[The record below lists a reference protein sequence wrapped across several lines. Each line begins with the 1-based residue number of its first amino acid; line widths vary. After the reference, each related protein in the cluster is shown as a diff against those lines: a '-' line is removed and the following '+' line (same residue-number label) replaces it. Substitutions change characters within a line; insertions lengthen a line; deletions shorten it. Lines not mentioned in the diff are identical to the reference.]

1 MKRRR
6 PRIRAA
12 TAGFTLVEAL
22 VATVLMGFVL
32 VSLAAIAG
40 QWLPNWNRG
49 IARAQSSELIG
60 VALDRLVSD
69 VAASQFVTANRDATV
84 PLFDGT
90 PSVLTFVRS
99 ALGPN
104 ARPGLEIVRIAEVR
118 DGAVASLVRATAPFM
133 PMRMN
138 GNVPILPPF
147 ADPIALLRS
156 SYRVSFAF
164 AGADGVWKDVWQ
176 NETALPTVVRVTL
189 REGSTGRPMAV
200 STAAMI
206 HVDMAAACLG
216 GGQGQGQAQGD
227 QGQGQAQAQASD
239 QDQAGQVP
247 GLGQT
252 AQGAQAAR
260 AGGLGQQPQDGIDC
274 SRTAP
279 QDNAADQNDAGQQ
292 AAVSPQGRGN

>member
-6 PRIRAA
+6 PRLRAA

-69 VAASQFVTANRDATV
+69 VAASQFVTANRDATG

-104 ARPGLEIVRIAEVR
+104 ARPGLEIVRIAELR
-118 DGAVASLVRATAPFM
+118 DGSAASVVRATAPFM
-133 PMRMN
+133 PLRTN

-147 ADPIALLRS
+147 ADPIVLLRS

-164 AGADGVWKDVWQ
+164 AGTDGEWKNAWQ
-176 NETALPTVVRVTL
+176 NETALPAVVRVTL
-189 REGSTGRPMAV
+189 REASTGRPMAV
-200 STAAMI
+200 STAALI
-206 HVDMAAACLG
+206 HVDMAVACLSG
-216 GGQGQGQAQGD
+216 GGQGQGQSQAQD
-227 QGQGQAQAQASD
+227 QAQASQ
-239 QDQAGQVP
+239 QDQPGQVP

-252 AQGAQAAR
+252 AQGTQAAK
-260 AGGLGQQPQDGIDC
+260 ASSLAQQGQDGIDC
-274 SRTAP
+274 SRFASP
-279 QDNAADQNDAGQQ
+279 DNSAQNQNDADQQ
-292 AAVSPQGRGN
+292 AAVAPQARGN